1 MPCPQGLLSSTMIV
15 ITTMQRCHILE
26 RAMGFE
32 PTTIC
37 LEGRSSTP
45 ELHPQFLLKI
55 IVSSKGRHLSLTP
68 VNRNLE
74 LYAMTM

>member
-1 MPCPQGLLSSTMIV
+1 
-15 ITTMQRCHILE
+15 
-26 RAMGFE
+26 MGFE
-32 PTTIC
+32 PTTSD
-37 LEGRSSTP
+37 LEGQRSTS

-55 IVSSKGRHLSLTP
+55 IASSKGRLLSLAP